1 MSDKLTFKDG
11 QQISV
16 VFESLVSAWD
26 AFKCVLDNSEEIQH
40 LGEFDLDADDLMKNI
55 SKVDDGIMG
64 LMDSFEEFTDK
75 NA

>member
-1 MSDKLTFKDG
+1 MSDKLIFEDG

-26 AFKCVLDNSEEIQH
+26 AFKCVLENSEEIQH
-40 LGEFDLDADDLMKNI
+40 LAESGLDAAELMKNI

-64 LMDSFEEFTDK
+64 LMDSFEEFTGK